1 MQIGSWGFRKKAY
14 DKLIYNQYASPQEL
28 GLSLCQYIVH
38 NDISYMN
45 EVFDNLIEVTEEYPT
60 INQLKLVNKITGL
73 NFPQFYSWKRIIFD
87 YLYRC
92 SKNRYLEKDFFPFF
106 FNDNKAIND
115 SFTCDWAYIIN
126 LDTNVL
132 EIYKGFNENPMANG
146 RYAIRSIRKKTI
158 VYFGCELIKTIPL
171 KLIKK
176 MPIEDLWNIMYDIE
190 NNR

>member
-1 MQIGSWGFRKKAY
+1 MQIGSWGFRKRAY

-87 YLYRC
+87 TVY
-92 SKNRYLEKDFFPFF
+92 
-106 FNDNKAIND
+106 
-115 SFTCDWAYIIN
+115 N
-126 LDTNVL
+126 LDNAGKFSQELFTFILDLN
-132 EIYKGFNENPMANG
+132 IYFKTKKFSLTKIPEPLYNSIIELNETEQD
-146 RYAIRSIRKKTI
+146 I
-158 VYFGCELIKTIPL
+158 IK
-171 KLIKK
+171 
-176 MPIEDLWNIMYDIE
+176 
-190 NNR
+190 